1 MTTSAYF
8 SKGTAG
14 EQALYENLII
24 EQLQVFGHD
33 VYYLPRKLVAEDSL
47 WGEDVLSS
55 FNDAY
60 QIEMF
65 MEEVEGY
72 GGDKELISKFGLEIR
87 DEATFVVARTRW
99 NTVVSSDLNLIET
112 SRPNEGDLIYFPRIK
127 KLFQIDF
134 VDHDDPFY
142 QVDNLPVYK
151 LSCSTFE
158 YASEVLDTGIAA
170 IDAIEDT
177 ESTDALFYQLTL
189 EDGSGSLISEYGDYI
204 ISEAYRIDDID
215 EQADNIFIEKE
226 ADKILNFTEVNP
238 FGEPGG
244 L

>member
-1 MTTSAYF
+1 MLVN
-8 SKGTAG
+8 
-14 EQALYENLII
+14 LYGIDLKLLANTNNKFFYNILII
-24 EQLQVFGHD
+24 FVRRRWKETNFFEIQGPQ
-33 VYYLPRKLVAEDSL
+33 
-47 WGEDVLSS
+47 
-55 FNDAY
+55 
-60 QIEMF
+60 QINPA
-65 MEEVEGY
+65 G
-72 GGDKELISKFGLEIR
+72 
-87 DEATFVVARTRW
+87 
-99 NTVVSSDLNLIET
+99 
-112 SRPNEGDLIYFPRIK
+112 
-127 KLFQIDF
+127 
-134 VDHDDPFY
+134 
-142 QVDNLPVYK
+142 
-151 LSCSTFE
+151 
-158 YASEVLDTGIAA
+158 VLDTGIAA